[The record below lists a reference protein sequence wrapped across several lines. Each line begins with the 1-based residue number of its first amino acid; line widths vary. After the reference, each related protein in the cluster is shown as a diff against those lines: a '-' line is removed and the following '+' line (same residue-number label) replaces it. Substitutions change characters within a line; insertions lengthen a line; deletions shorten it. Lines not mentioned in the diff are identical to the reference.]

1 MYPLHPTGGSLL
13 RQPPLLRPQGVKHT
27 MVGLATK
34 TEPASGPE
42 GPDRHQKTT
51 VALRWAV
58 PIVVGMIIYLLPQP
72 DGIKPGGWA
81 VLAIFVGT
89 VLGLILQP
97 LPLGAVALIGLTLT
111 MITQVLEPDV
121 ALSGF
126 ANSTIWLIVAA
137 FFISIGFTKTGLGR
151 RIALMFVSALGKRS
165 LGLAYGVALTDLVLA
180 PATPSN
186 TARSGG
192 VLYPIISSLSR
203 QAGSNP
209 DAESRRKLGAYL
221 SVVAI
226 SVNTIT
232 SAMFATAMAANP
244 LVQEFAGKQGAEI
257 TWAKWAIAASV
268 PGLIALAVIPALLY
282 KVYPPE
288 LRDTPE
294 APRQAR
300 TELAETGP
308 MSKHEWI
315 MTAVFVLLL
324 LMWSVGSQLYDLS
337 ATTSAL
343 AGVSLLLITGV
354 LTWGDLVAEK
364 SAWTTLT
371 WFAVLVMMAGQ
382 LQKLGVIKW
391 FSGEIADA
399 TGGMGWQAAFVLLT
413 LVYFFSHY
421 MFASNTAHVAAMY
434 VAFLA
439 AAIAT
444 GAPAIMAALVLGFI
458 SSLFGGLTHYSSGPC
473 PVHFGSGYVTL
484 VEWWRNGLI
493 VAVANIAIWMGVGIV
508 WFKILGY
515 W

>member
-1 MYPLHPTGGSLL
+1 
-13 RQPPLLRPQGVKHT
+13 
-27 MVGLATK
+27 MVELSAK
-34 TEPASGPE
+34 PEPASGATAPKQ
-42 GPDRHQKTT
+42 DHNTLAT
-51 VALRWAV
+51 ALRWAV
-58 PIVVGMIIYLLPQP
+58 PVVVGVIVYLLPQP
-72 DGIKPGGWA
+72 DGIKAGGWA
-81 VLAIFVGT
+81 MLAIFIAT

-97 LPLGAVALIGLTLT
+97 LPLGAVALIGLTMT
-111 MITQVLEPDV
+111 MITGVLEPDV

-126 ANSTIWLIVAA
+126 GNSTIWLIVAA
-137 FFISIGFTKTGLGR
+137 FFISLGFTKTGLGR
-151 RIALMFVSALGKRS
+151 RIALMFISLLGKRS

-192 VLYPIISSLSR
+192 VLFPIISSLSR
-203 QAGSNP
+203 QAGSHP
-209 DAESRRKLGAYL
+209 DKESRRKLGAYL
-221 SVVAI
+221 SVTAI
-226 SVNTIT
+226 AVNTIT

-244 LVQEFAGKQGAEI
+244 LVQEFAAEQGVEI

-282 KVYPPE
+282 KVFPPE
-288 LRDTPE
+288 MRDTPE
-294 APRQAR
+294 APKQAR
-300 TELAETGP
+300 TELAEIGR
-308 MSKHEWI
+308 MSRHEWI

-324 LMWSVGSQLYDLS
+324 LLWSAGSQMYDLS

-343 AGVSLLLITGV
+343 VGVALLLITGV
-354 LTWGDLVAEK
+354 LTWNDLVADR

-371 WFAVLVMMAGQ
+371 WFAVLVMMAAQ

-391 FSGEIADA
+391 FSGTIADA
-399 TGGMGWQAAFVLLT
+399 TGGMGWQLAFVLLT

-434 VAFLA
+434 AAFLA

-458 SSLFGGLTHYSSGPC
+458 SSLYGGITHYASGPA
-473 PVHFGSGYVTL
+473 PVHFGGGYVTL
-484 VEWWRNGLI
+484 AEWWRNGLI

-508 WFKILGY
+508 WFKVLGY